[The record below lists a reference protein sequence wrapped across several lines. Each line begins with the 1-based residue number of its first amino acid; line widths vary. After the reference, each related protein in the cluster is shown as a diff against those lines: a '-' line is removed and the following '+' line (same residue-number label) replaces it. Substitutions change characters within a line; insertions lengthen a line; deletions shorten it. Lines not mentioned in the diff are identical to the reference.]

1 VVVTIDAAI
10 VAFLA
15 ARLDE
20 DEAKLE
26 AEIAH
31 LMESLAADGCPVTRE
46 ELLTPNPPD
55 YVTTLPRRLSEVE
68 IDREL
73 IARYEKFRHWPRPSR
88 YQAGVADT
96 YAEVI
101 QLRCQRF
108 SDHPGFMEG
117 WTIFE
122 H

>member
-1 VVVTIDAAI
+1 MTTPPDLI
-10 VAFLA
+10 AFLC

-31 LMESLAADGCPVTRE
+31 LLEYLAADGCPVTRE

-55 YVTTLPRRLSEVE
+55 YVTTLPRRFSEVK

-108 SDHPGFMEG
+108 SDHPGFLEG
-117 WTIFE
+117 WTIW
-122 H
+122 